1 MVQGA
6 NAIHAVMCMW
16 DILDSR
22 VQSLDG
28 RVVEGGN
35 LALENLGNG
44 VTVKTQATSS
54 YEARLRAAVMI
65 LSYDIHANDCEKD
78 VRF

>member
-1 MVQGA
+1 
-6 NAIHAVMCMW
+6 MCMW
-16 DILDSR
+16 GIHDSR

-35 LALENLGNG
+35 LALEDLGNG

-54 YEARLRAAVMI
+54 YSNTAQQ
-65 LSYDIHANDCEKD
+65 DCMLH
-78 VRF
+78 